1 MWITVGSLV
10 DSNNQKYSCSDKTQ
24 LYKIR
29 YRRVG
34 VEIIPSRVRVVSV
47 KPGDLTFVSTCAS
60 TVLASIIT
68 APVRRLLSAT
78 LIIMSRVFPRG
89 DLGIDAKIVS
99 RHEQLSEKINAT
111 VRAFILPE
119 CRSFLYF
126 LPSLN
131 FPNLFQFPR
140 KKLSGARSNM

>member
-24 LYKIR
+24 SYKIQ

-47 KPGDLTFVSTCAS
+47 KPGVTFVSTRAS

-68 APVRRLLSAT
+68 APVRRLLPAT

-99 RHEQLSEKINAT
+99 RREQLSEKINAT

-119 CRSFLYF
+119 CRSFLYL

-131 FPNLFQFPR
+131 FTNLFQFPG
-140 KKLSGARSNM
+140 KKLSGARPTM